1 MTQLQVPVFVGCEPP
16 EYWDAL
22 EARQQQAGEDAAT
35 WLRDQRRPSL
45 ARADL
50 GWPELGFEPRWVRY
64 DTVDCAA
71 ALDPSIFS
79 SHGADEYVRFRLG
92 AQRRGETALVIC
104 RIGRADEPR
113 NVRNVFDLLGDSVS
127 IGETHTTIHGREI
140 GKGARVRAADDL
152 GDADG
157 QLARRLLS
165 CNSPLTWRSLSLSG
179 AVLESAHGREEH
191 APEGVLMP
199 ILESELGEP
208 VVAAW
213 ISPDGIERRYVV
225 PVETPWTL
233 LLQWLLEQALP
244 EIVPGAMRR
253 ARRSVASEEDLLTRR
268 ERDCRA
274 ALAGLES
281 DYIARRGVLERQ
293 LESAQNDAAEIRYGL
308 LYGTGQQLV
317 DAVRSVFESAGIGVV
332 DLDEEFGDTKNAD
345 LLCSYGGR
353 SRLVEVK
360 SASGSAPERAYQDL
374 LRHLREWPNVSEGA
388 NVDGGALV
396 MSHERRTVPQDRSPR
411 PYARPEFLAS
421 QTEPVVSA
429 IDLFTAWRDEEAATI
444 RQMLFGSITGVEA
457 DRPEQASAQ
466 ADGANALVQ
475 HLARR
480 GWFGRRR

>member
-1 MTQLQVPVFVGCEPP
+1 MTQLPVPVFVGCEPP
-16 EYWDAL
+16 EYWDDI
-22 EARQQQAGEDAAT
+22 EARQQQFGEDAGT

-45 ARADL
+45 AGTGLSWRD
-50 GWPELGFEPRWVRY
+50 LGFEPRWVGY

-127 IGETHTTIHGREI
+127 IGQTHTTIYGREI
-140 GKGARVRAADDL
+140 GRGARVRAAAVL

-179 AVLESAHGREEH
+179 AVLESVHGREEH
-191 APEGVLMP
+191 AAEGVLMP
-199 ILESELGEP
+199 ILETELGEP

-213 ISPDGIERRYVV
+213 VSPDGIERRYVV

-293 LESAQNDAAEIRYGL
+293 LEDAQSDAAEVRYGL

-332 DLDEEFGDTKNAD
+332 DLDEQFGDTKNAD

-374 LRHLREWPNVSEGA
+374 LRHLREWPSVSKGTH
-388 NVDGGALV
+388 VDGGALV
-396 MSHERRTVPQDRSPR
+396 MSHDLRTVPQERTPR

-429 IDLFTAWRDEEAATI
+429 LDLFTAWRDEEAITI
-444 RQMLFGSITGVEA
+444 RRLLFGSLTGVDAKQPKEA
-457 DRPEQASAQ
+457 TAPVGDLDP
-466 ADGANALVQ
+466 LVQ
-475 HLARR
+475 DSGKRWWL
-480 GWFGRRR
+480 GRHR